1 MPMNLKRA
9 YQMLAAFYTLLIVVG
24 VIAVL
29 AGGGTAIALAHLV
42 VGALVVTGL
51 WGYILKR
58 GFMNPRM
65 WRPLAVVIGVGA
77 LLQLFV
83 VLSVSLSGVMLTW
96 MLTSTV
102 FSLLAVMI
110 LYRYGNRDQEL
121 WATPEERE
129 GGRALDDM
137 LAERGRLAAEKCEA
151 SRLASVE
158 VVKAGS
164 EYRASVTRRREGQE
178 ERFSESF
185 RCPATMVFFLEKFA
199 GISVGDFRQPHS
211 DNPA

>member
-1 MPMNLKRA
+1 MTLNRA

-24 VIAVL
+24 VIAIL

-42 VGALVVTGL
+42 AGALVVTGL
-51 WGYILKR
+51 WGYILER

-65 WRPLAVVIGVGA
+65 WRPLAVVLGVA
-77 LLQLFV
+77 SLAQLYV
-83 VLSVSLSGVMLTW
+83 VLTVSVSGAMMTW

-102 FSLLAVMI
+102 FSLLMVVI

-137 LAERGRLAAEKCEA
+137 LAERGRVEAEKHEA
-151 SRLASVE
+151 DRQASVE
-158 VVKAGS
+158 VVKTGS

-185 RCPATMVFFLEKFA
+185 RCPSTMVFFLEKFA
-199 GISVGDFRQPHS
+199 GISVGDFHPPHS
-211 DNPA
+211 DTPA